1 MRRFR
6 LRTALL
12 CASWVAWSASGCAS
26 KPPKPVPAVATLSI
40 VARPDANPD
49 ASGRPSPIV
58 LRLYQLKAD
67 AAFVDSDFFPLFD
80 DDKRALGADLVSRE
94 EMELAPGE
102 ARALEVHCRAR
113 RVPRRGQREVAGD
126 CPGAREQGQAHPRR
140 DRGRARARDRV
151 RHPMMQRQACHYDAR
166 PAGRW
171 PAAVYRSPP
180 VSG

>member
-1 MRRFR
+1 MTTRQCEVYPIAMRRFR

-102 ARALEVHCRAR
+102 ARALEVPFAPETRFIAVLGAYRDVGNARWRAIAPAPGSKGKRIHVETVAERAR
-113 RVPRRGQREVAGD
+113 VT
-126 CPGAREQGQAHPRR
+126 
-140 DRGRARARDRV
+140 
-151 RHPMMQRQACHYDAR
+151 
-166 PAGRW
+166 
-171 PAAVYRSPP
+171 
-180 VSG
+180 VSVTP